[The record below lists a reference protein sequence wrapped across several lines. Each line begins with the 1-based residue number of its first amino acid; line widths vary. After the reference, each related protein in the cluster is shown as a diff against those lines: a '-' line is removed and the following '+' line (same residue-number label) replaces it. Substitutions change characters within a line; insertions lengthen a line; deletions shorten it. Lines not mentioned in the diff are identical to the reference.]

1 MILFDWE
8 KIRSD
13 SKGKIGAI
21 IQIISAIT
29 WPEVLPTK
37 RQLIVN
43 KFYGKDFSGNSFLLN
58 PESLLNKKYELK
70 AKDIVEYIMLA
81 SKRSYADYLITG
93 NRTLNVR
100 LLPYVIASNELITIK
115 NNEIYFK
122 YEGS

>member
-13 SKGKIGAI
+13 SKGKIGTI